1 MMRTL
6 LHAVDH
12 RLIGMALTAALMLTV
27 TPVRAA
33 DPADATWP
41 CQQRKVAAISPGQVW
56 AGPPLDAVG
65 NSWSSDPIVS
75 DLARRLSARRTG
87 LDEAKALIAGFATA
101 AGADRNQ
108 KLTALAAG
116 VLALINSDRA
126 SIIAGIER
134 YAKRQQQLA
143 EKIERQ
149 TAELQALPVD
159 GTEAEQSQRADLQEI
174 QAWDTRIFQ
183 EREKSLTYVCELP
196 VQLERR
202 AFALGREMQSHLAP

>member
-6 LHAVDH
+6 FHAVDR
-12 RLIGMALTAALMLTV
+12 RLIGTALVAALALTGALAH
-27 TPVRAA
+27 AA
-33 DPADATWP
+33 DPSDPTWP
-41 CQQRKVAAISPGQVW
+41 CQQRKVATISPGQVW
-56 AGPPLDAVG
+56 AGPPLEAVG
-65 NSWSSDPIVS
+65 TSWSSDPAVA
-75 DLARRLSARRTG
+75 DLARRLAARRTD
-87 LDEAKALIAGFATA
+87 LEEAKTLIAGFADA

-108 KLTALAAG
+108 RLTALAAG
-116 VLALINSDRA
+116 VLTLINSDRA

-149 TAELQALPVD
+149 TTELQALPVD
-159 GTEAEQSQRADLQEI
+159 GTEVEQSQRADLQEI
-174 QAWDTRIFQ
+174 QDWDTRIFQ
-183 EREKSLTYVCELP
+183 ERERSLTYVCELP

>member
-1 MMRTL
+1 MMRIL
-6 LHAVDH
+6 LHAADRH
-12 RLIGMALTAALMLTV
+12 LIGTALVAVLVVAGAQA
-27 TPVRAA
+27 RAA
-33 DPADATWP
+33 DPADPTWP
-41 CQQRKVAAISPGQVW
+41 CQQRKVATISPGQVW
-56 AGPPLDAVG
+56 AGPPIEAVG
-65 NSWSSDPIVS
+65 TGWSSDPAVA
-75 DLARRLSARRTG
+75 DLARRLAARRTD
-87 LDEAKALIAGFATA
+87 LEEAKTLIAGFADA

-108 KLTALAAG
+108 RLTALAAG
-116 VLALINSDRA
+116 VLSLINSDRA

-149 TAELQALPVD
+149 TTELQALPVD
-159 GTEAEQSQRADLQEI
+159 GTEAEQSQRADLLEI
-174 QAWDTRIFQ
+174 QNWDTRIFQ